1 MAGRAK
7 KYIITGRVQGVGFRY
22 FVARLAREF
31 HLAGWVRN
39 LPDGGVEA
47 FVTGPAGKLK
57 LLEGELRVGP
67 PRAEVRSVN
76 AEEAP
81 LDAKIEGFH
90 IR

>member
-31 HLAGWVRN
+31 HFAGWVRN

-47 FVTGPAGKLK
+47 FVTGPAAKLK
-57 LLEGELRVGP
+57 LLEGELRIGP